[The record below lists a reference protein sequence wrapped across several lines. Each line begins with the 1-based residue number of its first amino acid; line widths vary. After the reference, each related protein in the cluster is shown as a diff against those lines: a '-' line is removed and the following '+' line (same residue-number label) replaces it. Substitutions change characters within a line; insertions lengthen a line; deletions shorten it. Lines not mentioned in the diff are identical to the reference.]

1 MAQSSSRK
9 KKNGKLHSRT
19 KGSKIGEP
27 NTKRVDTK
35 EESKTIDAGKQ
46 LLEQTNKD
54 WFQRVSR
61 YATSIPRNMNRMRDG
76 DFDEFLDFY
85 GELLVR
91 REKLEEFCPGYLTEI
106 SNRVQPIRK
115 AVRADKR
122 KNAASA
128 SRLETLERQFNAQDD
143 RLWVPVVPG
152 GLCQG
157 N

>member
-19 KGSKIGEP
+19 KGSKIGQP

-61 YATSIPRNMNRMRDG
+61 YATSSPRNMNHMRDG

-91 REKLEEFCPGYLTEI
+91 
-106 SNRVQPIRK
+106 
-115 AVRADKR
+115 
-122 KNAASA
+122 
-128 SRLETLERQFNAQDD
+128 
-143 RLWVPVVPG
+143 
-152 GLCQG
+152 
-157 N
+157 